1 MAVTPVQRK
10 KYFEARTAGF
20 SIAESARKAKF
31 SEATAYRVEKAAQNL
46 RADEGIDSSA
56 SNYRELKKEAKETS
70 KNRSRVNSFSK
81 IRLIK

>member
-46 RADEGIDSSA
+46 RVSDTVDTSA
-56 SNYRELKKEAKETS
+56 T
-70 KNRSRVNSFSK
+70 NSVSYTHLTLPTK
-81 IRLIK
+81 RIV